1 MYAAAIHH
9 SPRSIHGL
17 ARHLLLF
24 VLLMLAAMQATAGS
38 LALAWDPVNDPRVA
52 GYKVHYGTTSG
63 NYTAQMDA
71 GNVTTSTVPNLAD
84 GATYYFAVTAY
95 DGSLVQSG
103 FSNEVAGTVPAAPV
117 GAPVA
122 NFTAST
128 TTGTAPLA
136 MNFTSTSTGS
146 ITTYA
151 WTFGDGT
158 NSTSQNP
165 IKTYSTAGSYTV
177 ALTVT
182 GPGGVEHQDRSQLHH
197 RDGGGRHP
205 GAERAVG
212 TRRNRHQQHRVS
224 LTWNA
229 STDNVGV
236 TGYQVFRCDGSTTC
250 TNFDAG
256 RRRSPGRRTPTPASN
271 GGTIYRYA
279 VKASD
284 AAGNISAFST
294 IVHGD
299 DACRRRHHAA
309 HARRRRSRPPPAAR
323 PAINLSWTASDRQ
336 RRRHR
341 LPRRTLRRRE
351 LHELRADRHVHR
363 DHVQQHRP
371 HRQHHLS
378 LSR

>member
-24 VLLMLAAMQATAGS
+24 VLLMLAAMQTTAGS

-52 GYKVHYGTTSG
+52 GYKVHYGTSSG
-63 NYTAQMDA
+63 NYTAQMEA
-71 GNVTTSTVPNLAD
+71 GNVTTSTVPNLVD

-103 FSNEVAGTVPAAPV
+103 FSNEVAGTVPAAPG

-122 NFTAST
+122 NFSAST

-165 IKTYSTAGSYTV
+165 IKTYSAAGSYAV

-182 GPGGVEHQDRSQLHH
+182 GPGGSNTKTVPNYITVTAPADTQAPSVPSGLT
-197 RDGGGRHP
+197 
-205 GAERAVG
+205 G
-212 TRRNRHQQHRVS
+212 TATSSTRVS

-250 TNFDAG
+250 TNLTLVTTVTG
-256 RRRSPGRRTPTPASN
+256 PVSTGNGPTEILSPTGSWYLIRRK
-271 GGTIYRYA
+271 Y
-279 VKASD
+279 
-284 AAGNISAFST
+284 
-294 IVHGD
+294 
-299 DACRRRHHAA
+299 
-309 HARRRRSRPPPAAR
+309 
-323 PAINLSWTASDRQ
+323 IN
-336 RRRHR
+336 
-341 LPRRTLRRRE
+341 E
-351 LHELRADRHVHR
+351 
-363 DHVQQHRP
+363 
-371 HRQHHLS
+371 
-378 LSR
+378 

>member
-1 MYAAAIHH
+1 MYAAAIQH

-122 NFTAST
+122 NFSAST

-158 NSTSQNP
+158 NSS
-165 IKTYSTAGSYTV
+165 V
-177 ALTVT
+177 A
-182 GPGGVEHQDRSQLHH
+182 ESD
-197 RDGGGRHP
+197 
-205 GAERAVG
+205 
-212 TRRNRHQQHRVS
+212 
-224 LTWNA
+224 
-229 STDNVGV
+229 
-236 TGYQVFRCDGSTTC
+236 
-250 TNFDAG
+250 
-256 RRRSPGRRTPTPASN
+256 RRRIR
-271 GGTIYRYA
+271 
-279 VKASD
+279 
-284 AAGNISAFST
+284 
-294 IVHGD
+294 
-299 DACRRRHHAA
+299 
-309 HARRRRSRPPPAAR
+309 PPAAI
-323 PAINLSWTASDRQ
+323 PW
-336 RRRHR
+336 
-341 LPRRTLRRRE
+341 P
-351 LHELRADRHVHR
+351 
-363 DHVQQHRP
+363 
-371 HRQHHLS
+371 
-378 LSR
+378 